1 VNEIQKE
8 QRITTIERNNA
19 IVLAVLTLGSIFF
32 KSLTVTLGV
41 LVGGIIIIVNFWFL
55 HKIVERIIKK
65 ADKGAFFAFSYIF
78 KFIALI
84 AILFAVIYSGFVD
97 ILGLIVGLS
106 TVFFGIALDGFVQVF
121 KRS

>member
-1 VNEIQKE
+1 MNEIQKE